1 MIIYININN
10 IFLKFTTISLV
21 IKEDNY
27 VNLKSIDIN
36 DNEISIYYFNES
48 LSKTGIITQEL
59 KLNDIK
65 FDTIFKINN
74 EQIVIDK

>member
-1 MIIYININN
+1 MI
-10 IFLKFTTISLV
+10 LSL

-36 DNEISIYYFNES
+36 DNEIGIYYFNES

-74 EQIVIDK
+74 E